1 MATQLFF
8 CEFKSFIAL
17 SFDVKDKNLDSL
29 FDIYETY
36 LDSSKSIFCF
46 VNSNYATI
54 KTRLELL

>member
-8 CEFKSFIAL
+8 CEFKNFIAL
-17 SFDVKDKNLDSL
+17 SFDVKGDNLDSL

-36 LDSSKSIFCF
+36 LDSNESIFFF

-54 KTRLELL
+54 KTRIESA